1 MSTNK
6 RFFKV
11 PWRSRAAIARDV
23 DTELSFHLDMRITEL
38 RARGMSDEAARRQA
52 SAEFGDLEFTRAYCR
67 REDEVAERDERRA
80 DRFAEWRQDLS
91 YAVRTLRRSPGF
103 AIVSLLTLK
112 WEGIGVTLIPAL
124 LVVAARLY
132 ASLVTF
138 RGGGQGVARVIAH
151 ASLLLDAPLFVFS
164 IVHLGATPMPPIE
177 DGHESL
183 SLAVVAGTF
192 ALADGLQALLVLTM
206 PASSVSEP
214 IRE

>member
-1 MSTNK
+1 MMMLVVAVASAALFVTMLG
-6 RFFKV
+6 V
-11 PWRSRAAIARDV
+11 SRA
-23 DTELSFHLDMRITEL
+23 
-38 RARGMSDEAARRQA
+38 RQA
-52 SAEFGDLEFTRAYCR
+52 RCNVRRDIGGPYRTTMLERIIR
-67 REDEVAERDERRA
+67 AERPGERLVA
-80 DRFAEWRQDLS
+80 AGGALL
-91 YAVRTLRRSPGF
+91 ACAAGPAL
-103 AIVSLLTLK
+103 IVALLTLK